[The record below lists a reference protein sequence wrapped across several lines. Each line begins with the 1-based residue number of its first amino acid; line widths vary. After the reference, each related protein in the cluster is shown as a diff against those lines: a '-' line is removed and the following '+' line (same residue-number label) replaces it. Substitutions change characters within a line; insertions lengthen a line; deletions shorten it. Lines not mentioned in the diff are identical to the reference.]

1 MSKKKNCSSHSALKL
16 ERAIKVFDPF
26 GEDVKFMIEGKAD
39 YRSYMGS
46 LFGICIAVITMSFA
60 VSQFK
65 VMIRHGAT
73 LHLTTTDTKIVQK
86 DAPLKHEE
94 TGFDF
99 AIGIG

>member
-1 MSKKKNCSSHSALKL
+1 MSKKKNCSSHSALKF
-16 ERAIKVFDPF
+16 ERAIKVFDPLWRKCKVH
-26 GEDVKFMIEGKAD
+26 DRRKD
-39 YRSYMGS
+39 RYRSYLGS
-46 LFGICIAVITMSFA
+46 LFGICIVVITMSFA

-73 LHLTTTDTKIVQK
+73 LHLTTTSTKIVQK

-99 AIGIG
+99 ALGIG